1 MIGEAE
7 SVLMRKRNDHEGA
20 VRTFNMILIVDF
32 RAANF
37 LKN

>member
-1 MIGEAE
+1 MIEEAE

-20 VRTFNMILIVDF
+20 MRTFNMILIVDVTV

-37 LKN
+37 